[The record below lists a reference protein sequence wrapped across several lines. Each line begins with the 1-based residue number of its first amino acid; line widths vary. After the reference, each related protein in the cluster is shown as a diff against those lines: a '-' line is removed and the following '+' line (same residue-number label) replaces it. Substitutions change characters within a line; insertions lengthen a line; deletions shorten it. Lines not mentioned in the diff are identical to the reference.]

1 MKIMKIANCRNSMF
15 VAATCCPVSKMRAAA
30 LSSLSLLYLPLHEAF
45 SPTLQPQRLHIASQ
59 HRTKLIGAGAAALQ
73 ARRPTM
79 LSESQNIAAGAG
91 SVAAGAAAPSSTTPL
106 TEPGDFNVPNTVQ
119 CNGKTLQIGYRR
131 EPKLRERMA
140 VQAAAFALMFLR
152 TRWGHALRHRSWSS
166 NWPTQLLNT
175 FIVLALSRL
184 LFVPAKFLYKEAT
197 CAPKLHA
204 PEDVAP
210 LPSSRFVQAGGLK
223 VHYLDEKNSSP
234 NAAASAEE
242 TIIHCSH
249 GFGACSLSW
258 AKVLPRLA
266 ETLSAR
272 VLAHDCPG
280 FGLTERLLFGKR
292 AADTY
297 SLQHR

>member
-1 MKIMKIANCRNSMF
+1 
-15 VAATCCPVSKMRAAA
+15 MRAAA
-30 LSSLSLLYLPLHEAF
+30 LSSLSLLYLPLNEAF
-45 SPTLQPQRLHIASQ
+45 NLPVQPHRNLQHHIKA
-59 HRTKLIGAGAAALQ
+59 HRAGAAAVALQ
-73 ARRPTM
+73 GRRSTM

-106 TEPGDFNVPNTVQ
+106 TESGDFNVPNTVQ
-119 CNGKTLQIGYRR
+119 CNGKTLPIGYRR
-131 EPKLRERMA
+131 EPALAERMV
-140 VQAAAFALMFLR
+140 VQAAAFALMLLR
-152 TRWGHALRHRSWSS
+152 TRWGRAMRHRSWS

-184 LFVPAKFLYKEAT
+184 LFVPAKFLYKELT
-197 CAPKLHA
+197 CAPKLNG

-223 VHYLDEKNSSP
+223 VHYLDEQSSSA
-234 NAAASAEE
+234 NTAAGAEE
-242 TIIHCSH
+242 TVIHCSH

-272 VLAHDCPG
+272 ALAHDCPG